1 MNDIFRGIFDSETA
15 AVIRV
20 TDFLLCIGISLL
32 CGIFLAF
39 CYAHRCRHTRS
50 FLITLAM
57 LPAVV
62 CVVIMMVNGN
72 VGTGVAVAGA
82 FSLVRFRS
90 VPGSSRDICILF
102 LAMASGI
109 GSGMGYIWYSLIF
122 TIAISLIVLIAEK
135 LIPSEHNKNS
145 RLLRILV
152 TEDMDYNGLFDD
164 IFNEYTTKFTLQFV
178 KSVRMG
184 TMFDLQY
191 VINMKDVT
199 KEKEMLDKIRCRN
212 GNLTVS
218 CGLVPVNRDEL

>member
-1 MNDIFRGIFDSETA
+1 M
-15 AVIRV
+15 
-20 TDFLLCIGISLL
+20 DFLFKQVATDNPLGFAIVMGIALL
-32 CGIFLAF
+32 CGIIISVVYRLGTDRPSK
-39 CYAHRCRHTRS
+39 YMM
-50 FLITLAM
+50 ITAIIM
-57 LPAVV
+57 PAVV
-62 CVVIMMVNGN
+62 QTVITLVNGS
-72 VGTGVAVAGA
+72 VGAGVAVAGA

-122 TIAISLIVLIAEK
+122 TITISLIVLIAEK

-164 IFNEYTTKFTLQFV
+164 IFNEYTTKFTLHFV

>member
-1 MNDIFRGIFDSETA
+1 M
-15 AVIRV
+15 
-20 TDFLLCIGISLL
+20 DFLFKQVATDNPLGFAIVMGIALL
-32 CGIFLAF
+32 CGIIISVVYRLGTDRPSK
-39 CYAHRCRHTRS
+39 YMM
-50 FLITLAM
+50 ITAIIM
-57 LPAVV
+57 PAVV
-62 CVVIMMVNGN
+62 QTVIMLVNGS
-72 VGTGVAVAGA
+72 VGAGVAVAGA

-122 TIAISLIVLIAEK
+122 TIAISIVVLIAEK
-135 LIPSEHNKNS
+135 LIPSEHNRNS

-164 IFNEYTTKFTLQFV
+164 IFNEYTSKFTLQFV

-191 VINMKDVT
+191 IVNMKDIS

>member
-1 MNDIFRGIFDSETA
+1 M
-15 AVIRV
+15 
-20 TDFLLCIGISLL
+20 DFLFKQVATDNPLVFAIFMGIALL
-32 CGIFLAF
+32 CGIIISVVYLLVTDRPSK
-39 CYAHRCRHTRS
+39 YIMIKS
-50 FLITLAM
+50 IIM
-57 LPAVV
+57 PAVV
-62 CVVIMMVNGN
+62 QTVIMLVNGS
-72 VGTGVAVAGA
+72 VGAGVAVAGA

-122 TIAISLIVLIAEK
+122 TIAISLVVLVAEK
-135 LIPSEHNKNS
+135 LIPSEHNRNS

-164 IFNEYTTKFTLQFV
+164 IFNEYTSQFTLQFV

-191 VINMKDVT
+191 VVNMKDVT